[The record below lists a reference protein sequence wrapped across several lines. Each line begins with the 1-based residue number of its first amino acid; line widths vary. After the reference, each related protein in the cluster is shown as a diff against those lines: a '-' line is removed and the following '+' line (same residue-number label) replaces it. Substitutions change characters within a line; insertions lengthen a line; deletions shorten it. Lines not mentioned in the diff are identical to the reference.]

1 MFFQSF
7 AQAPLI
13 YVEASTL
20 FLGTQKFSL
29 QHRDRFFPTPQFWHF
44 WHLHKAEFKDAGIRA
59 LPVGGKWVVDC
70 SVFAHRA
77 SSIYFK
83 PNDLRSH
90 WELDADFQARLAEVS
105 DG

>member
-1 MFFQSF
+1 MFSQSF

-20 FLGTQKFSL
+20 FLGTQKFPL
-29 QHRDRFFPTPQFWHF
+29 QHGYRFFPTPQF
-44 WHLHKAEFKDAGIRA
+44 RA